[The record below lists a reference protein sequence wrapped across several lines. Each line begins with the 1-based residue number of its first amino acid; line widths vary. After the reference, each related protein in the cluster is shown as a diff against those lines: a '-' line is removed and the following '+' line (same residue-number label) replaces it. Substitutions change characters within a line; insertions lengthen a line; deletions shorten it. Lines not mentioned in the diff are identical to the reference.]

1 MRSKRTHNWL
11 LATGFALLSWSGCNT
26 DYVRMYEQRG
36 EHYKAHQLCREAL
49 TQNPQDQSAA
59 AGLLRNAPG
68 ALTYWREQALAAATT
83 NDWRRA
89 AVCHQQVLM
98 IKPDEK
104 TSIVALRR
112 LANQH
117 SDQIALPIR
126 PDAVA
131 TTALVKP
138 PTKVAVAAPPSAKP
152 PASAQPPERK
162 PSEARSP
169 QPQSPASSA
178 IAAASTPK
186 VPSRPTVAAASPTA
200 PAAPMKT
207 VAKPADKPRPPVKPP
222 TKVAVTPP
230 ASAKQAESKPSEA
243 RSPQPQRPA
252 SSAIAAAPT
261 PQVPSKPTVAAAPP
275 PAPAPAPATKTLAK
289 RADKPRRPTRV
300 ARRVNPYRQ
309 KPTVRREQ
317 SVSEADM
324 ALVVCVSRDDP
335 RYAEKALLTDGIFV
349 RVKDTDFFPLDAD
362 MELYLGNKRVAKL
375 SNLRTGSV
383 VTVLGRSGEPYEL
396 LLMHID
402 SGPETVKIGL
412 RRARHADRNIGP
424 LAAGISR

>member
-1 MRSKRTHNWL
+1 MLPNLKHNWL
-11 LATGFALLSWSGCNT
+11 TAGLALLLWTGCNP

-49 TQNPQDQSAA
+49 TLDPQNQAAA
-59 AGLLRNAPG
+59 AGLLRNAPA

-104 TSIVALRR
+104 PSIDALRQ
-112 LANQH
+112 LAHQH
-117 SDQIALPIR
+117 PDQIALPIG

-138 PTKVAVAAPPSAKP
+138 PEKVALPAPPSAKP
-152 PASAQPPERK
+152 PASES
-162 PSEARSP
+162 SEARSP

-178 IAAASTPK
+178 
-186 VPSRPTVAAASPTA
+186 VAAASAPRVPSKPTVA
-200 PAAPMKT
+200 TPPPAAPAPAPAVKT
-207 VAKPADKPRPPVKPP
+207 VAKRADKAPRQMPVKPP
-222 TKVAVTPP
+222 IKVALTPP
-230 ASAKQAESKPSEA
+230 ESKPSEA
-243 RSPQPQRPA
+243 RLPRPQSPV
-252 SSAIAAAPT
+252 SSAIASAST
-261 PQVPSKPTVAAAPP
+261 PQVPSKRTVAAGPP
-275 PAPAPAPATKTLAK
+275 TAPAPSAKTVVK
-289 RADKPRRPTRV
+289 RADKPQRPARV

-309 KPTVRREQ
+309 KPTVRRGQ
-317 SVSEADM
+317 SVSEADV

-335 RYAEKALLTDGIFV
+335 RYAERALLTDGIFV

-362 MELYLGNKRVAKL
+362 MELYVGNKRVAKL

-412 RRARHADRNIGP
+412 RRVRHADSNIGP
-424 LAAGISR
+424 LAAGVPR